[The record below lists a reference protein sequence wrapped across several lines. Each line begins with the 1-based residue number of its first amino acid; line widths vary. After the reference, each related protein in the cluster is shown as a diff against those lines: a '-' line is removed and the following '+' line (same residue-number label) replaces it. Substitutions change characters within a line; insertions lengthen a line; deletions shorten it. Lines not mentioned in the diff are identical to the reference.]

1 MTASPYRRHL
11 APPRLPICGVLAA
24 LLWFGA
30 ADAQTEPSAQ
40 FRQKV
45 QQLMTAGSD
54 AMQQGRAPEAVADFK
69 QATEAAPDFSSA
81 FLGLGLAELR
91 TGQVP
96 EAERALGR
104 ALALDPHTPGA
115 HLFLGIAQYQSGD
128 AAAAAMNLNRELAA
142 QPDNLEALTWL
153 GIVELGAGHP
163 EAAAPPLDH
172 AVALQP
178 GNAQLLYYQ
187 GRAHAAVAEQ
197 AYQALYKLDPDS
209 ALVHRALGES
219 LASSGQPEKAIAEYE
234 AALRKQP
241 DNADLYESLAE
252 ENQKLSRFDAA
263 LAAYRQELKL
273 NPHSAVA
280 LYNIGK
286 IDVERGKAEEGV
298 PLLDEAA
305 KLHASSA
312 PTQFYR
318 GLGLAALGRNAE
330 AAKSFEAS
338 LAAQP
343 SPFIAQSAW
352 YQLGRAYQKLD
363 KKADAEHAF
372 AEVQRLKQEAQA
384 NTH

>member
-1 MTASPYRRHL
+1 MHPGPQRWPMR
-11 APPRLPICGVLAA
+11 GVLAA
-24 LLWFGA
+24 LLCLGT
-30 ADAQTEPSAQ
+30 ADAQTEPSGRLQ
-40 FRQKV
+40 QKV
-45 QQLMTAGSD
+45 QELMTAGSG
-54 AMQQGRAPEAVADFK
+54 AMQQGHAPEAVADFQ
-69 QATEAAPDFSSA
+69 QATEAAPDFPSA

-91 TGQVP
+91 MGQVS
-96 EAERALGR
+96 EAEKALKR

-115 HLFLGIAQYQSGD
+115 HLFLGIAQYQGGD
-128 AAAAAMNLNRELAA
+128 AAAAAANLKEELAA
-142 QPDNLEALTWL
+142 QPENLEALTWL

-163 EAAAPPLDH
+163 EAAAPPLDR
-172 AVALQP
+172 AVALRP

-187 GRAHAAVAEQ
+187 GRAHSAIAEQ

-219 LASSGQPEKAIAEYE
+219 LSSSGQPEKAIAEYE
-234 AALRKQP
+234 
-241 DNADLYESLAE
+241 ADLYESLAE

-273 NPHSAVA
+273 NPHSAIA
-280 LYNIGK
+280 LYNVGK
-286 IDVERGKAEEGV
+286 IDVERGKAQEGV

-305 KLHASSA
+305 KLHASPA
-312 PTQFYR
+312 PTQFYL

-330 AAKSFEAS
+330 AAQALEAS

-363 KKADAEHAF
+363 KKAEAEHAF
-372 AEVQRLKQEAQA
+372 AQVQRLKEEAQA
-384 NTH
+384 SPH